1 MISVIVPAFNVES
14 AIANTL
20 NSILGQTYSEIEI
33 IVIDDGSTDKTG
45 RIIDTYASRYEQ
57 IIAVHTQ
64 NQGVTAARL
73 IGIKRAAGEW
83 IGFIDADDEI
93 ESDMYELL
101 LKNAELY
108 NADIS
113 HCGYQMVF
121 PDGRISYFH
130 NTGCL
135 VQQDKIAGLKDLLD
149 GSLIEPSL
157 CNKLFR
163 KTLFCGL
170 LHNQIDKS
178 IKINEDLLMNY
189 ILFSEAN
196 TAIFQDV
203 CKYHYLVRNTS
214 ASRKSLNQY
223 KIFDPIRVKQII
235 LDMNIN
241 NMAEATMKA
250 YIKTCI
256 NVYNSLVL
264 DKTGQFIKE
273 QKKIRELI
281 QEHKKWVSF
290 LNGKQHFLAS
300 FILYCPIVYKPI
312 YRLYAK
318 YLLKNL
324 YE

>member
-241 NMAEATMKA
+241 NMTEATMKA

-273 QKKIRELI
+273 EKEIRKLI
-281 QEHKKWVSF
+281 QEHKKWISF

-300 FILYCPIVYKPI
+300 FILFCPIVYKPI

>member
-273 QKKIRELI
+273 EKEIRKLI

>member
-281 QEHKKWVSF
+281 LEHKKWVSF

>member
-108 NADIS
+108 NAEIS

>member
-14 AIANTL
+14 EIANTL
-20 NSILGQTYSEIEI
+20 NSILKQTYSEIEI

-45 RIIDTYASRYEQ
+45 RIIDTYVSPYKQ

-135 VQQDKIAGLKDLLD
+135 MQQDKIAGLKDLLD

-241 NMAEATMKA
+241 NMTEATRKA

-273 QKKIRELI
+273 QKKIRKLI
-281 QEHKKWVSF
+281 QEHKKWISF

-300 FILYCPIVYKPI
+300 FILFCPIVYKPI

>member
-14 AIANTL
+14 EIANTL
-20 NSILGQTYSEIEI
+20 NSILKQTYSEIEI

-45 RIIDTYASRYEQ
+45 RIIDTYASQYKQ

-135 VQQDKIAGLKDLLD
+135 MQQDKIAGLKDLLD

-170 LHNQIDKS
+170 LYNQIDKS

-241 NMAEATMKA
+241 NMTEATMKA

-273 QKKIRELI
+273 EKEIRKLI

-300 FILYCPIVYKPI
+300 FILFCPIVYKPI

>member
-14 AIANTL
+14 EIANTL
-20 NSILGQTYSEIEI
+20 NSILKQTYSEIEI

-45 RIIDTYASRYEQ
+45 RIIDTYVSRYKQ

-135 VQQDKIAGLKDLLD
+135 MQQDKIAGLKDLLD

-241 NMAEATMKA
+241 NMTEATRKA

-273 QKKIRELI
+273 QKKIRKLI
-281 QEHKKWVSF
+281 QEHKKWISF

-300 FILYCPIVYKPI
+300 FILFCPIVYKPI